1 MTQQFRDKVVSWNDA
16 HSFPDRDDQ
25 EENVCHHFNLLI
37 VAVSDAINSLQSGK
51 MQAFM
56 KITM

>member
-1 MTQQFRDKVVSWNDA
+1 MTQQFRDKVVPWNDA
-16 HSFPDRDDQ
+16 HSFPDHHDR
-25 EENVCHHFNLLI
+25 EENVRHRFNLLI